1 MLKSLTV
8 SIVSPSTCHEVMV
21 PDAII
26 LVSWLL
32 SFKPAFSLS
41 SFTFKRLF
49 SSSLLSAIREV
60 SSTYVRLLIFL
71 LAILI
76 PACASSSPAFHM
88 MYSAYKLNNQGDN
101 IQPWST
107 PLFSWALKSLQMVT
121 AAMKLRHLLLGRK
134 AMTNLDSVL
143 KSRDIPLLTKVC
155 LVKAMV
161 FPVVM
166 YGYASWTIKKA
177 EPWRIDAF
185 ELWCW
190 RRLLRLQG
198 DQTSQSERKSVLN
211 IHCKDWCWS

>member
-8 SIVSPSTCHEVMV
+8 SIVAPSTCHEVMV

-41 SFTFKRLF
+41 SFTFIKRLF

-60 SSTYVRLLIFL
+60 SSAYLRLLIFL

-101 IQPWST
+101 IQPWRT
-107 PLFSWALKSLQMVT
+107 PLFSWALKSIQMVT

-161 FPVVM
+161 FPVVI

-177 EPWRIDAF
+177 ESWRIDAF

-190 RRLLRLQG
+190 RRLLEKTPWTARR
-198 DQTSQSERKSVLN
+198 SN
-211 IHCKDWCWS
+211 

>member
-8 SIVSPSTCHEVMV
+8 SIVAPSTCHEVMG

-41 SFTFKRLF
+41 SFTFIKRLF

-101 IQPWST
+101 IQPWCT
-107 PLFSWALKSLQMVT
+107 PLFSWALKSIQMVT

-166 YGYASWTIKKA
+166 YGYTSWTIKKA

-190 RRLLRLQG
+190 RRLLEK
-198 DQTSQSERKSVLN
+198 TP
-211 IHCKDWCWS
+211 